1 MLSRSQFFV
10 LETTMKCNLT
20 VLLSLCR
27 DGGFEGGRKRRSEMS
42 APIPI
47 VKESIRADSERQSH
61 MVTLRRGGTKNAP
74 SSSSSSASER
84 GSQVNKSS
92 SSSAGGSDDKRKE
105 RSDNNR
111 SGAEQVSVLIR
122 VSLGYPSLGDL
133 ACNHRTGHKYGIS
146 KNVPQCIILEFT
158 GILSNPG
165 NSSQKLHCGN
175 AVNMLYKWVIP

>member
-1 MLSRSQFFV
+1 
-10 LETTMKCNLT
+10 MKCNLT

-74 SSSSSSASER
+74 SSSSSASER
-84 GSQVNKSS
+84 GSQANKSS

-122 VSLGYPSLGDL
+122 VSLGYL
-133 ACNHRTGHKYGIS
+133 T
-146 KNVPQCIILEFT
+146 
-158 GILSNPG
+158 
-165 NSSQKLHCGN
+165 
-175 AVNMLYKWVIP
+175 

>member
-47 VKESIRADSERQSH
+47 VKESIRADAERQSH

-74 SSSSSSASER
+74 SSSSSASER
-84 GSQVNKSS
+84 GSQANKSS

-122 VSLGYPSLGDL
+122 VSLRYLTLGDL
-133 ACNHRTGHKYGIS
+133 AFNLRTGFKWGMSKIS
-146 KNVPQCIILEFT
+146 HNASFWNSQGYSVNDII
-158 GILSNPG
+158 IR
-165 NSSQKLHCGN
+165 
-175 AVNMLYKWVIP
+175 V